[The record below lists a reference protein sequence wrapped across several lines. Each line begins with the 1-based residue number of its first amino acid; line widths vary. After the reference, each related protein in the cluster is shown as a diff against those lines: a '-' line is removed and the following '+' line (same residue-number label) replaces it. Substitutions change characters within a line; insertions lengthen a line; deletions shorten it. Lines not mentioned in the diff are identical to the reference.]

1 VFISI
6 SNTSNVPI
14 YEQIIKQIKEQIISG
29 TLAPGD
35 PLPSIRNLAKELQIS
50 VITTKRAYEELEKE
64 GFIVTLPGKG
74 SFVSETNTE
83 FITEQQI
90 KKIEELIEQAV
101 CLAKSM
107 GLKKDE
113 MFELLNIY
121 FEGVE

>member
-1 VFISI
+1 MFISI

-101 CLAKSM
+101 CLAKSI